1 MKNLLSILTVIAM
14 AGGACW
20 YAAAVTQQP
29 ARSIDP
35 ASIIPKDAV
44 LFAQCD
50 GVLDHMPAIRETA
63 KWKSFD
69 ESGLRAR
76 VFDLLE
82 MLASA
87 GGPDAARLARTALD
101 DLHQHGLSFGIA
113 MTAEDQPLGL
123 SPYGVIVFHGA
134 GDLKHDLM
142 TMLFELN
149 RSVRRTVE
157 TRTKSGRQMS
167 VVIPPGVP
175 LPGLEVALWAEGE
188 HLVLAAGVNASDR
201 VLAMLDSNAPNITEN
216 QLWNDLRS
224 NDGFTISQ
232 LGWIDTQTLA
242 TSLERLPLPPLPSGE
257 QVGIH
262 DALDILGLA
271 NLEAITMRSGYRGEV
286 TWDRVDVISSG
297 PRTGLLALMNQ
308 RNMTLAELPPMP
320 PALHGFL
327 ATTFNIPEAV
337 DTILET
343 VGDGLALVD
352 PNILGQFDRGV
363 GQFTQML
370 GEPRDVLA
378 AGLGDVFCAYSEP
391 GMSPFGFSPV
401 LTANV
406 RDRQKLT
413 GALDMLS
420 QIAQTIPN
428 LEEVTVKKRKK
439 DSGTWYT
446 IAIPNVPLVPTILV
460 TDHWLMISFT
470 PGAAQAL
477 TKRLAGELAS
487 WKPGPEHQ
495 QALADLPTEYSSITV
510 MDPRPGYKLLMSFVP
525 TGLALL
531 ESTILPMLS
540 REAGVEIAMPFD
552 VEDMPLPDQITGP
565 MFPNISVG
573 FATASGASSLS
584 RRSVPGNPVGSVG
597 TTAVVPVLV
606 ALLLPAVQQ
615 AREAARRTHSRNN
628 LKQIGLAMHS
638 YHDVYGRFPGGTVE
652 NDDLKPEER
661 LGWAVSILPFIDQ
674 ANMYNSVQMEAGWED
689 QEDFIRDTTIPSYLN
704 PSMPRG
710 GMPGGQIDYLA
721 MTGVGPDAASLDDA
735 DPHAGIFGYDRK
747 TGIRSI
753 TDGTSNT
760 IMVGDSAEPVPY
772 LQGSETMSGLSEEP
786 YINGPDGFGSPHHGG
801 MHVLLADGS
810 VRFVSES
817 IDPTVMEALATKA
830 GGEIVSDF

>member
-14 AGGACW
+14 ASGACW

-29 ARSIDP
+29 ARSVNP
-35 ASIIPKDAV
+35 ATLIPQDVV

-50 GVLDHMPAIRETA
+50 GVLDHLPAIRETA

-142 TMLFELN
+142 KMLFELN
-149 RSVRRTVE
+149 QSVRRTVE

-224 NDGFTISQ
+224 NDGFTVSQ

-242 TSLERLPLPPLPSGE
+242 TSLESLPLPPLPSGE
-257 QVGIH
+257 QVGIR

-271 NLEAITMRSGYRGEV
+271 NLEAITMRSGYRAEV

-327 ATTFNIPEAV
+327 ATTFNIPKAV
-337 DTILET
+337 DAILET

-413 GALDMLS
+413 GAIDMLS

-446 IAIPNVPLVPTILV
+446 IAIPNVPVVPTILV
-460 TDHWLMISFT
+460 TDDWLMISFT

-477 TKRLAGELAS
+477 TKRLAGELAA
-487 WKPGPEHQ
+487 WKPGREHQ
-495 QALADLPTEYSSITV
+495 QALADLPTEYSSIAV

-525 TGLALL
+525 IGLGLL
-531 ESTILPMLS
+531 ESTTLPMLS

-573 FATASGASSLS
+573 LATASGVSFLS
-584 RRSVPGNPVGSVG
+584 RKSVPGNPVGSVG
-597 TTAVVPVLV
+597 TTAVVPMLV

-628 LKQIGLAMHS
+628 LKQIGLAMHN

-661 LGWAVSILPFIDQ
+661 LGWAVSLLPFIDQ
-674 ANMYNSVQMEAGWED
+674 ANMYNSVQMEAGWQD

-704 PSMPRG
+704 PSMSRG
-710 GMPGGQIDYLA
+710 GMPGGQIDYRA

-760 IMVGDSAEPVPY
+760 IMVADSAEPVPY

-817 IDPTVMEALATKA
+817 IEPTVVEALATKA
-830 GGEIVSDF
+830 GGEIVGDF

>member
-1 MKNLLSILTVIAM
+1 MKHLLSILVVISM

-20 YAAAVTQQP
+20 YAAAVPQQP
-29 ARSIDP
+29 AGSVNP
-35 ASIIPKDAV
+35 ATLIPQGVV

-50 GVLDHMPAIRETA
+50 GVLDHMPAIRQTA

-69 ESGLRAR
+69 KSGLRAR
-76 VFDLLE
+76 VSDLLE
-82 MLASA
+82 MLASV
-87 GGPDAARLARTALD
+87 GGPDAARLVRTTLD
-101 DLHQHGLSFGIA
+101 DLHQYGLSLGIA

-134 GDLKHDLM
+134 GDLKHELM

-149 RSVRRTVE
+149 RPVRRTVE
-157 TRTKSGRQMS
+157 TRIKSGRQMS
-167 VVIPPGVP
+167 LVVPPEGP

-201 VLAMLDSNAPNITEN
+201 VLAMLDRNAPNITES
-216 QLWNDLRS
+216 QFWNDLRR
-224 NDGFTISQ
+224 NDGFTVNQ

-242 TSLERLPLPPLPSGE
+242 TSLESLPLPPLPSGE
-257 QVGIH
+257 QVGIR

-271 NLEAITMRSGYRGEV
+271 NLKAITMRSGYRGEV

-352 PNILGQFDRGV
+352 PNTLGQFERGV

-391 GMSPFGFSPV
+391 GMLPFGFSPV
-401 LTANV
+401 LTASV

-413 GALDMLS
+413 GALDLLS
-420 QIAQTIPN
+420 QIRQAIPG
-428 LEEVTVKKRKK
+428 LKEVTVKKRKK

-446 IAIPNVPLVPTILV
+446 IAIPNVPVFPTILV
-460 TDHWLMISFT
+460 TNDWLMVSLT

-477 TKRLAGELAS
+477 TKRLAGGLAA
-487 WKPGPEHQ
+487 WEPGPEHQ
-495 QALADLPTEYSSITV
+495 SALADLPAEYSSIMV
-510 MDPRPGYKLLMSFVP
+510 MDPQPGYERLMSFVP
-525 TGLALL
+525 IGLGLL
-531 ESTILPMLS
+531 KSTVLPELS
-540 REAGVEIAMPFD
+540 RETGVEIEMPFD
-552 VEDMPLPDQITGP
+552 MEDMPLPDEITGP

-573 FATASGASSLS
+573 LATASGISFLS
-584 RRSVPGNPVGSVG
+584 RKSVPLNPFGIVG
-597 TTAVVPVLV
+597 TTAMVPMLV
-606 ALLLPAVQQ
+606 PLLKSAS
-615 AREAARRTHSRNN
+615 ESERRTRSRNH
-628 LKQIGLAMHS
+628 LRQLGLAMHN
-638 YHDVYGRFPGGTVE
+638 YHDAYGRFPGGTVE
-652 NDDLKPEER
+652 NDNLKPEER
-661 LGWAVSILPFIDQ
+661 LGWAVSILPFMDQ

-689 QEDFIRDTTIPSYLN
+689 QEDFVKDTTIPSYLN

-735 DPHAGIFGYDRK
+735 DPNAGIFGYRRK
-747 TGIRSI
+747 TRIRSI

-760 IMVGDSAEPVPY
+760 IMLANSAEPVRY
-772 LQGSETMSGLSEEP
+772 LQGSETMSGLSEKP
-786 YINGPDGFGSPHHGG
+786 YINGPDGFGSPHAGG

-817 IDPTVMEALATKA
+817 IDSTVMEALATKA
-830 GGEIVSDF
+830 GGEIVSEF